1 MMTRAVPVLLCVLA
15 LTATLVA
22 GQSLQVTPLT
32 REGRVLVTFRLSDAF
47 NDQVRAAIHSG
58 MIISFVYDVE
68 LKRTSS
74 LWLDPTIGAAR
85 VSASVRFDNLTRR
98 YHLTRAQDGRMEGA
112 DTFEKEDDVQKRLTE
127 FEKLPLFSVGGLE
140 PNGEYYLR
148 VRAHTTPRNA
158 SFVWP
163 WKSHDV
169 SALAKFTFI
178 P

>member
-1 MMTRAVPVLLCVLA
+1 MTTRAA
-15 LTATLVA
+15 LWFFCAVAVIATPA
-22 GQSLQVTPLT
+22 AAQSLKVTPLT
-32 REGRVLVTFRLSDAF
+32 REGRVLVSFRLDDAF

-58 MIISFVYDVE
+58 MNISFVYDVE
-68 LKRTSS
+68 LKRSSS

-98 YHLTRAQDGRMEGA
+98 YHLTLMRDGRIEEA
-112 DTFEKEDDVQKRLTE
+112 QTFDKEEDVRTRLTE
-127 FEKLPLFSVGGLE
+127 FDKLPLFSSTALE
-140 PNGEYYLR
+140 ANAEYYLR

-163 WKSHDV
+163 WKSHEV

-178 P
+178 R